1 MKVLKNYEVDLYDF
15 MIIGLGYE
23 SRSIAAYLSHHQS
36 CGSVMAIGYKE
47 NTDVLHYKENKEV
60 LIAGGVS
67 VYEKHDIELCDLLAS
82 FDIYEKEIKIMLDV
96 TVFSRHRLAL
106 ILDYL
111 ICNLCEK
118 SIVTIVYNASTYVP
132 PPDDTTPIKTV
143 AEIAPQFS
151 GMIGD
156 LSKPTSLILGLGYEK
171 GKALGVANY
180 FEAGRDFLFLPMS
193 NEERFEE
200 FVRANNG
207 ELLNLVPDED
217 VFCYEVEQPYA
228 TYLSLR
234 SLVLETLDCS
244 RILLVPLGPKIL
256 AAISVII
263 ARELHPKL
271 PVWRV
276 SSNHT
281 EKPVE
286 RAQAGGPIY
295 LSLKV

>member
-1 MKVLKNYEVDLYDF
+1 MRVLKSYEVDSYDF

-23 SRSIAAYLSHHQS
+23 SRSVAAYLEHHES
-36 CGSVMAIGYKE
+36 CESIIAIGYKE
-47 NTDVLHYKENKEV
+47 NTNILNYQNNKDVL
-60 LIAGGVS
+60 ISGGVS
-67 VYEKHDIELCDLLAS
+67 VRECNDNELFDLLAS
-82 FDIYEKEIKIMLDV
+82 LNIYDAEVKVMLDV
-96 TVFSRHRLAL
+96 TVFSRHRLAF

-111 ICNLCEK
+111 ICNLFEN
-118 SIVTIVYNASTYVP
+118 SVITIVYNASVYVP

-180 FEAGRDFLFLPMS
+180 FEAGREFLFLPMS

-200 FVRANNG
+200 FVRANND

-234 SLVLETLDCS
+234 SLVLEALDYS
-244 RILLVPLGPKIL
+244 RVLLVPLGPKII

-263 ARELHPKL
+263 ARELHPKI

-276 SSNHT
+276 SSDHT

-286 RAQAGGPIY
+286 RSQSALPIY